1 MSRKKVRDI
10 AIVLVIVF
18 IVTIIVYPLIF
29 GTDPEPQ
36 KGPPVELQ
44 LDK

>member
-1 MSRKKVRDI
+1 MRDI
-10 AIVLVIVF
+10 AIVIGIVF
-18 IVTIIVYPLIF
+18 VITIIVFPLIY